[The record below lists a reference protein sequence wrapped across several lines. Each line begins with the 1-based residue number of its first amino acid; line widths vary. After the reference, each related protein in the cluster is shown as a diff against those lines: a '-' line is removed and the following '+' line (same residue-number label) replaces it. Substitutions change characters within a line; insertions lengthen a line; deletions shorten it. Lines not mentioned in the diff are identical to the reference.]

1 MGLISILEAV
11 LGRSKKTSGNNI
23 SFKCPLCNHYK
34 HKLEVDLST
43 QYWHCWVCNAKG
55 RKLYTLFNKVGAS
68 ATQVKDLSNECG
80 TYIPVTKDK
89 DINIHVSLPPEFKLI
104 LNGNKNNPE
113 FRNAL
118 MYLKNR
124 GITRQD
130 IVRYGIGYCET
141 GLYEKMIIIP
151 SYDRDGKLNFFTGRS
166 YYKDS
171 TFKHKNP
178 KVSKDII
185 GFELFINWDKPITIV
200 EGVFDAIAVK
210 RNAIPLFGKII
221 LDNLKKQIIEKQ
233 VKNIYIALDT
243 DARSKALDICQYFI
257 DNGINVYLM
266 QLGTKDPS
274 EIGYK
279 EILQKYACIEPITGN
294 DLMLKKI
301 GISL

>member
-1 MGLISILEAV
+1 MSLISLVETV
-11 LGRSKKTSGNNI
+11 LGRSKKTSGNNM

-55 RKLYTLFNKVGAS
+55 RKLYTLFKKVGATITQLKDL
-68 ATQVKDLSNECG
+68 ATQTDS
-80 TYIPVTKDK
+80 YIPITDK
-89 DINIHVSLPPEFKLI
+89 ADEHVSLPAEFQLI
-104 LNGNKNNPE
+104 LNGNKTNPE

-124 GITRQD
+124 GITRED

-141 GLYEKMIIIP
+141 GPYSKMLIIP
-151 SYDRDGKLNFFTGRS
+151 SYDKDGKLNFFTGRS

-185 GFELFINWDKPITIV
+185 GFELFINWQEPITIV
-200 EGVFDAIAVK
+200 EGVFDAMAVK

-221 LDNLKKQIIEKQ
+221 LDNLKKQVIEHN
-233 VKNIYIALDT
+233 VKDIYIALDT
-243 DARSKALDICQYFI
+243 DARKKALDICQYFI
-257 DNGINVYLM
+257 DNGINVYLIE
-266 QLGTKDPS
+266 LGDKDPS
-274 EIGYK
+274 DLGYSNMVNK
-279 EILQKYACIEPITGN
+279 QELTSYITGSG
-294 DLMLKKI
+294 LMMQKLGSMFK
-301 GISL
+301 

>member
-1 MGLISILEAV
+1 MGLLSLLEAV
-11 LGRSKKTSGNNI
+11 LGRSKKTSGNNV
-23 SFKCPLCNHYK
+23 SFRCPLCNHYK
-34 HKLEVDLST
+34 HKLEIDLNT

-55 RKLYTLFNKVGAS
+55 RKLYTLFKKIN
-68 ATQVKDLSNECG
+68 ATVSQLKDLGKLSG
-80 TYIPVTKDK
+80 TYIPVKNT
-89 DINIHVSLPPEFKLI
+89 IIEHVSLPPEFKLI

-124 GITRQD
+124 GVSRED

-141 GLYEKMIIIP
+141 GSYAKMIIIP
-151 SYDRDGKLNFFTGRS
+151 SYNIDGELNFFTGRS

-185 GFELFINWDKPITIV
+185 GFELFINWNQPITIV

-221 LDNLKKQIIEKQ
+221 LDNLKKKIIEKQ

-257 DNGINVYLM
+257 GNGINVYLM
-266 QLGTKDPS
+266 ELGKEDPS

-279 EILQKYACIEPITGN
+279 EMLQKHTCIKPITGN

-301 GISL
+301 GMSF

>member
-1 MGLISILEAV
+1 MGLISILETV
-11 LGRSKKTSGNNI
+11 LGRSKKTSGNNV

-34 HKLEVDLST
+34 HKLEIDLST

-55 RKLYTLFNKVGAS
+55 RKLYTLFNKIGAS
-68 ATQVKDLSNECG
+68 ATQINDLSKECG
-80 TYIPVTKDK
+80 TYIPVTKDI
-89 DINIHVSLPPEFKLI
+89 DVHVSLPPEFKLI

-124 GITRQD
+124 GITKQD

-141 GLYEKMIIIP
+141 GSYANMIIIP
-151 SYDRDGKLNFFTGRS
+151 SYDKEGKLNFFTGRS

-178 KVSKDII
+178 KASKDII
-185 GFELFINWDKPITIV
+185 GFELFVNWNKPITIV

-221 LDNLKKQIIEKQ
+221 LDNLKKQIVEKQ
-233 VKNIYIALDT
+233 VKYIYIALDT

-266 QLGTKDPS
+266 ELGKKDPS

-279 EILQKYACIEPITGN
+279 EILEMYTCIEPITGN

-301 GISL
+301 GMSL

>member
-1 MGLISILEAV
+1 MGLLSLLEAV
-11 LGRSKKTSGNNI
+11 LGRSKKTSGNNV
-23 SFKCPLCNHYK
+23 SFRCPLCNHYK
-34 HKLEVDLST
+34 HKLEIDLNT

-55 RKLYTLFNKVGAS
+55 RKLYTLFKKIN
-68 ATQVKDLSNECG
+68 ATVSQLKDLGKLSG
-80 TYIPVTKDK
+80 TYIPVKNT
-89 DINIHVSLPPEFKLI
+89 IIEHVSLPPEFKLI

-124 GITRQD
+124 GVSRED

-141 GLYEKMIIIP
+141 GSYAKMIIIP
-151 SYDRDGKLNFFTGRS
+151 SYNIDGELNFFTGRS

-185 GFELFINWDKPITIV
+185 GFELFINWNQPITIV

-221 LDNLKKQIIEKQ
+221 LDNLKKKIIEKQ

-257 DNGINVYLM
+257 DNGINVHLM
-266 QLGTKDPS
+266 ELGEKDPS

-279 EILQKYACIEPITGN
+279 DMLQKCTRIEPITGN

-301 GISL
+301 GMSL

>member
-1 MGLISILEAV
+1 MGLISILETV
-11 LGRSKKTSGNNI
+11 LGRSKKTSGNNV

-34 HKLEVDLST
+34 HKLEIDLST

-68 ATQVKDLSNECG
+68 ATQINDLSKECG
-80 TYIPVTKDK
+80 TYIPVTKDI
-89 DINIHVSLPPEFKLI
+89 DVHVSLPPEFKLI

-124 GITRQD
+124 GITKQD

-141 GLYEKMIIIP
+141 GSYANMIIIP
-151 SYDRDGKLNFFTGRS
+151 SYDKEGKLNFFTGRS

-178 KVSKDII
+178 KASKDII
-185 GFELFINWDKPITIV
+185 GFELFVNWNKPITIV

-221 LDNLKKQIIEKQ
+221 LDNLKKQIVEKQ
-233 VKNIYIALDT
+233 VKYIYIALDT

-266 QLGTKDPS
+266 ELGKEDPS

-279 EILQKYACIEPITGN
+279 EILKMYTCIEPITGN

-301 GISL
+301 GMSL